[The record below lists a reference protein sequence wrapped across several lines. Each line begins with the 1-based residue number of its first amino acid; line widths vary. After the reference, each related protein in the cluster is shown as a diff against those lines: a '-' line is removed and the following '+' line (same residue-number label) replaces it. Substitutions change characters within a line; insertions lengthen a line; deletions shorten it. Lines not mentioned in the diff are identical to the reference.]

1 MALKPLSMQQLRFIE
16 GYVAGKPAKRAYI
29 DAGYKARG
37 NVAETNA
44 ARMLRNA
51 QVATEIETI
60 RREAANRI
68 QITAERV
75 LQELARIAFSNIGHL
90 FDDEGNLLP
99 FDELDPDTTAAL
111 SVFDVCKKERVSR
124 IRVKLWS
131 KTTAL
136 ELLGKQ
142 LGMFG
147 NRGDTTGLNKPGT
160 PTLSVF
166 IRINEL
172 EQAFLHELS
181 DDELRTRI
189 AELKARITESDTSE
203 SMNMCEQ
210 N

>member
-1 MALKPLSMQQLRFIE
+1 M
-16 GYVAGKPAKRAYI
+16 
-29 DAGYKARG
+29 
-37 NVAETNA
+37 
-44 ARMLRNA
+44 
-51 QVATEIETI
+51 
-60 RREAANRI
+60 
-68 QITAERV
+68 
-75 LQELARIAFSNIGHL
+75 
-90 FDDEGNLLP
+90 
-99 FDELDPDTTAAL
+99 
-111 SVFDVCKKERVSR
+111 
-124 IRVKLWS
+124 KLWS